1 MTDDSSYFQISS
13 DHFEIEVAINSPQWV
28 DIDDITDAISRPIK
42 ASVNILE
49 FDKMLKFSISLTDND
64 NIRELNKNFR
74 GKDKATN
81 VLSFSDG
88 TEDEKQIYLGDIAV
102 AYETLV
108 FESETEQ
115 KPFNDHLT
123 HLVLHGFLHLCGYDH
138 ENDFDAEEMESLE
151 IEILQDIGIKNP
163 YTDFE
168 MRMQPN

>member
-13 DHFEIEVAINSPQWV
+13 DYFEIEVAVNSPQWA
-28 DIDDITDAISRPIK
+28 DIDNITDAILRPIK

-49 FDKMLKFSISLTDND
+49 FDKLLEFSISLTDDD

-81 VLSFSDG
+81 VLSFPDG
-88 TEDEKQIYLGDIAV
+88 TEDEEQIYLGDIAI

-108 FESETEQ
+108 LESETEQ

-138 ENDFDAEEMESLE
+138 EDDTDAEEMESLE